1 MKSQNI
7 SGAVLS
13 RRAFTLIELLVV
25 IAIIAILA
33 AILFPVFAQAREKA
47 RQTSCLSNLKQIGL
61 GTMQYVQD
69 YDETY
74 PRARF
79 DAPQPLRQSWAQ
91 PNWQDFISPYVKN
104 GTVTVNWLTTD
115 GSMATRINKGVWVC
129 PSQPDG
135 SDFMTT
141 VYGGH
146 DGIFNHETASNT
158 GAAIPATTMASISRP
173 SDVVMISENGE
184 VDDWDGI
191 GNDAVLT
198 SDPYWQCG
206 NTWTCSGLQSGA
218 KWDAD
223 VPLGKQDSAYPYY
236 VLPRYRHSGVANM
249 AYADGHV
256 KAVAKG
262 QLNWCKNIYFPGL
275 VSPYD
280 AGQATWLFDAGNGCA
295 GFDKN

>member
-1 MKSQNI
+1 MKSF
-7 SGAVLS
+7 SPRG
-13 RRAFTLIELLVV
+13 FTLIELLVV

-47 RQTSCLSNLKQIGL
+47 RQTTCLSNLKQIGL
-61 GTMQYVQD
+61 GVMQYTQD

-74 PRARF
+74 PRAKF
-79 DAPQPLRQSWAQ
+79 DPPQPPLTRYSWAQ
-91 PNWQDFISPYVKN
+91 PNWQDMVSPYVKN
-104 GTVTVNWLTTD
+104 GTVTVTWLTSD
-115 GSMATRINKGVWVC
+115 GTPATRINKGIWLC

-135 SDFMTT
+135 DDFVTT
-141 VYGGH
+141 VYGGN
-146 DGIFNHETASNT
+146 DSIFNHETSGDGT
-158 GAAIPATTMASISRP
+158 GKTFPATTMAQISRT

-184 VDDWDGI
+184 VDDYDGI
-191 GNDAVLT
+191 GDPSLT

-206 NTWTCSGLQSGA
+206 NNWQCTGAQSGA

-223 VPLGKQDSAYPYY
+223 IPKGQSANAYPYY
-236 VLPRYRHSGVANM
+236 VLPRYRHSGVSNM
-249 AYADGHV
+249 AFADGHV

-280 AGQATWLFDAGNGCA
+280 GNNALWLFGAGQTCA
-295 GFDKN
+295 GYDQN